1 MSRISTLLNSCGR
14 GPVVAIAIASAAA
27 FGFGLFAGAHGVGD
41 GQNTPT
47 IQPVQEGMDP
57 EEMMKAWMEAGEPV
71 EQHEEMKVFLG
82 EWDAD
87 LKGLMPGMDYQS
99 KGTAKYE
106 SIMGGR
112 FVRMDFH
119 GDVMGTPMHG
129 ISISGY
135 HRALDRFESIW
146 IDGTGTAIAY
156 ATGEKTDTGWAYE
169 GDETDPMAGVT
180 MRVRDTIDMHGK
192 DKMVF
197 TRHYPAEAAAAMG
210 AQAEEGQDWVA
221 GFRIT
226 YTRKQAGNEGNR
238 GGGAGM
244 NQNRGR

>member
-1 MSRISTLLNSCGR
+1 MKRISTLLASCGR
-14 GPVVAIAIASAAA
+14 GPVVAIALAAGFA
-27 FGFGLFAGAHGVGD
+27 FGLGVAAGTLQDSGAAEI
-41 GQNTPT
+41 N
-47 IQPVQEGMDP
+47 PVQEGMDP
-57 EEMMKAWMEAGEPV
+57 EEMMKAWMQAGEPV
-71 EQHEEMKVFLG
+71 EQHEEMKIFVG
-82 EWDAD
+82 EWDAK
-87 LKGLMPGMDYQS
+87 LKGLMPGMDYES
-99 KGTAKYE
+99 TGTAKYE
-106 SIMGGR
+106 TIMGGR

-156 ATGEKTDTGWAYE
+156 ATGEKTDAGWVYDSE
-169 GDETDPMAGVT
+169 ETDPMAGVT
-180 MRVRDTIDMHGK
+180 MPVRDTIDMHGK

-197 TRHYPAEAAAAMG
+197 TRHYPADAAAGMG
-210 AQAEEGQDWVA
+210 VQAEEGQDWVP
-221 GFRIT
+221 GFQIT
-226 YTRKQAGNEGNR
+226 YTRKQAGNEGNA